1 MSKKLIS
8 IVFVVLMTGLTLVGC
23 GNNMVKKSIEQAKVL
38 MESKEYE
45 KAILSLEMALDE
57 DSKNKEANKLYNII
71 NGYQEAKLAKEEDN
85 IKEARS
91 ILDAI
96 DKEYVNYSIKKDI
109 DSLKQE
115 VEKHLKETE
124 KVDDLL
130 IKADNLFNKKKYG
143 ECKDYLAHYIL
154 GSEEESIK
162 ANKFATEEQTKKAL
176 KIVGKCEKEIIEES
190 KKEAQKK
197 AESKKKAER
206 IARQEKSAKDKVYKE
221 SREKG
226 YYIPHLNKTLTI
238 AEMSDEYD
246 RLERGFEY
254 VAEDGCVYMFNPASA
269 KADSYFED

>member
-1 MSKKLIS
+1 MSKKLIY

-38 MESKEYE
+38 MESKDYE

-71 NGYQEAKLAKEEDN
+71 NGYQDAKLAKEEDN

-124 KVDDLL
+124 KVDELL
-130 IKADNLFNKKKYG
+130 IKADNLFNKKKYM

-197 AESKKKAER
+197 AER
-206 IARQEKSAKDKVYKE
+206 IAREEKSTKDKVYKD

-238 AEMSDEYD
+238 DEMSKEYD

>member
-8 IVFVVLMTGLTLVGC
+8 IVFAVLMTGLTLVGC

-57 DSKNKEANKLYNII
+57 DGKNKEANKLYNII
-71 NGYQEAKLAKEEDN
+71 NGYQDAKLAKEEDN
-85 IKEARS
+85 IKEASS

-115 VEKHLKETE
+115 VEKRLKETE

-130 IKADNLFNKKKYG
+130 IKADNLFNKKKYR
-143 ECKDYLAHYIL
+143 ECKDYLMDYIL
-154 GSEEESIK
+154 GSKVESIK

-197 AESKKKAER
+197 AESEKKAEG
-206 IARQEKSAKDKVYKE
+206 IARQEKSTKDKVYKE

-238 AEMSDEYD
+238 DEMYDEYD

-254 VAEDGCVYMFNPASA
+254 VAEDGCAYMFNPASA

>member
-8 IVFVVLMTGLTLVGC
+8 IVFAVLMTGLTLVGC

-71 NGYQEAKLAKEEDN
+71 NGYQDAKLAKEEDN
-85 IKEARS
+85 IKQARS
-91 ILDAI
+91 ILDSI

-130 IKADNLFNKKKYG
+130 IKADNLFNKKKYR
-143 ECKDYLAHYIL
+143 ECKDYLTDYIL

-176 KIVGKCEKEIIEES
+176 EIVKKCEKEIIEES

-206 IARQEKSAKDKVYKE
+206 IARQEKSTKDKVYKE

-238 AEMSDEYD
+238 DEMSKEYD

>member
-8 IVFVVLMTGLTLVGC
+8 IVFAVLMTGLTLVGC

-71 NGYQEAKLAKEEDN
+71 NGYQDAKLAKEEDN
-85 IKEARS
+85 IKEASS

-130 IKADNLFNKKKYG
+130 IKAENLFDKKKYG
-143 ECKDYLAHYIL
+143 ECKKYLADYIL

-162 ANKFATEEQTKKAL
+162 ASKFATEEQTKKAL
-176 KIVGKCEKEIIEES
+176 EIVGKCEKEIIEES
-190 KKEAQKK
+190 KKEAQ
-197 AESKKKAER
+197 KKAER

-238 AEMSDEYD
+238 DEMYDEYD

>member
-8 IVFVVLMTGLTLVGC
+8 IVFVVLMTGFTLVGC

-143 ECKDYLAHYIL
+143 ECKDYLTDYIL

-238 AEMSDEYD
+238 DEMSKEYD

>member
-8 IVFVVLMTGLTLVGC
+8 IVFAVLMTGLTLVGC

-109 DSLKQE
+109 DILKQE

-130 IKADNLFNKKKYG
+130 IKAENLFDKKKYG
-143 ECKDYLAHYIL
+143 ECKKYLAHYIL

-176 KIVGKCEKEIIEES
+176 EIVGKCEKEIIEES
-190 KKEAQKK
+190 KKEAQSEKK
-197 AESKKKAER
+197 AKRISKE
-206 IARQEKSAKDKVYKE
+206 EKSAKDKVYKE

-238 AEMSDEYD
+238 DEMSKEYD

-254 VAEDGCVYMFNPASA
+254 VAEDGCVYMFNPASV

>member
-71 NGYQEAKLAKEEDN
+71 NGYQDAKLAKEEDN

-130 IKADNLFNKKKYG
+130 IKADNLFNKKKYR
-143 ECKDYLAHYIL
+143 ECKDYLTDYIL

-206 IARQEKSAKDKVYKE
+206 IARQEKSTKDKVYKE

-238 AEMSDEYD
+238 DEMSKEYD

>member
-8 IVFVVLMTGLTLVGC
+8 IVFAVLMTGLTLVGC

-71 NGYQEAKLAKEEDN
+71 NGYQDAKLAKEEDN
-85 IKEARS
+85 IKEASS

-96 DKEYVNYSIKKDI
+96 DKEYMNYSIKKDI

-130 IKADNLFNKKKYG
+130 IKADNLFNKKKYR
-143 ECKDYLAHYIL
+143 ECKDYLTDYIL
-154 GSEEESIK
+154 GSEVESIK

-190 KKEAQKK
+190 KKEAQS
-197 AESKKKAER
+197 EKKAER
-206 IARQEKSAKDKVYKE
+206 IARQEKSTKDKVYKE

-238 AEMSDEYD
+238 DEMSKEYD

>member
-8 IVFVVLMTGLTLVGC
+8 IVFAVLMTGLTLVGC

-38 MESKEYE
+38 MESKDYE

-71 NGYQEAKLAKEEDN
+71 NGYQDAKLAKEEDN
-85 IKEARS
+85 IKKASS

-96 DKEYVNYSIKKDI
+96 DKEYVNYSIKNDI

-130 IKADNLFNKKKYG
+130 IKADNLFNKKKYR
-143 ECKDYLAHYIL
+143 ECKDYLTDYIL

-162 ANKFATEEQTKKAL
+162 VNKFATEEQTKKAL
-176 KIVGKCEKEIIEES
+176 EIVGKCEKEIIEES

-197 AESKKKAER
+197 AER
-206 IARQEKSAKDKVYKE
+206 IARKEKSAKDKVYKG

-238 AEMSDEYD
+238 DEMSKEYD

>member
-206 IARQEKSAKDKVYKE
+206 IARQEKSTKDKVYKE

-238 AEMSDEYD
+238 DEMSDEYD

>member
-8 IVFVVLMTGLTLVGC
+8 IVFAVLMTGLTLVGC

-38 MESKEYE
+38 MESKDYE

-71 NGYQEAKLAKEEDN
+71 NGYQDAKLAKEEDN
-85 IKEARS
+85 IKKASS

-96 DKEYVNYSIKKDI
+96 DKEYVNYSIKNDI

-130 IKADNLFNKKKYG
+130 IKADNLFNKKKYR
-143 ECKDYLAHYIL
+143 ECKDYLTDYIL

-206 IARQEKSAKDKVYKE
+206 IARQEKSTKDKVYKD

-238 AEMSDEYD
+238 DEMSKEYD